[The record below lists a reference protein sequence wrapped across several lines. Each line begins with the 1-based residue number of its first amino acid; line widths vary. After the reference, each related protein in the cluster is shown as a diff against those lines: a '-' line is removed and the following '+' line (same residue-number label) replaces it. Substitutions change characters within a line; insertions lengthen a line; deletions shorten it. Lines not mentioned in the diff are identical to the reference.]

1 MAGFLWY
8 CNCKGL
14 TYRKHSRKV
23 RYANLEV
30 VWYESKS
37 KTAIEY
43 PGVDDPALKE
53 GDLYLHFSSGTR
65 TIPQMWL
72 RRRTGSGE
80 EAWSRIYEGERLSHS
95 SEDRILHISRTGR
108 PSWNLVSPWL
118 QVVSTWSI
126 DLAHHGHWILSISIG
141 SVTQIGH
148 MTILYTINPLF
159 PRSIL

>member
-1 MAGFLWY
+1 M
-8 CNCKGL
+8 
-14 TYRKHSRKV
+14 

-108 PSWNLVSPWL
+108 PSWNLVSP
-118 QVVSTWSI
+118 
-126 DLAHHGHWILSISIG
+126 
-141 SVTQIGH
+141 
-148 MTILYTINPLF
+148 
-159 PRSIL
+159 